1 MPEKEPREKAR
12 GENTEAKHYLKNNNN
27 PNPQTLVAASRG
39 TIGTTTP
46 TITGASGR
54 TPVEGGEGETRAPG
68 GTTLTRQGT
77 TTAARSPFSR
87 RIGEAGASRGRLTI
101 AGTHR
106 LSDREG
112 EAGEGRQ
119 GADQGPG
126 AGENDK
132 KCGEHQGG
140 SKLTRVLHV
149 LRSLITSYSRSP
161 SVERIKLGE
170 SEYKTML
177 AEQQAKR
184 RAEINE
190 KRKNRRESS
199 LEARERRVGARG
211 EVGSVKWMQEQLF
224 EVELVLRQGINC
236 EDDLH
241 YTLGAAEAG
250 LLFMDQIE
258 KRAKEAGVTKGAL
271 SRFVLPFDSE
281 TYVTDQAAPF
291 KKSGLST
298 EGSLFEGKISDRD
311 LNYLVKGANS
321 MRRLVRIKVADDND
335 LETAAAALKLT
346 STFLNK
352 CVADA
357 KRRGLHDN
365 IYNTLYKSL
374 REGKGEAKIN
384 ELYPLGE

>member
-1 MPEKEPREKAR
+1 MDASKPRRRQKPRAR
-12 GENTEAKHYLKNNNN
+12 GSSIERNSIERNDGGSS
-27 PNPQTLVAASRG
+27 VE
-39 TIGTTTP
+39 
-46 TITGASGR
+46 GASSSGIKGR
-54 TPVEGGEGETRAPG
+54 RVGRGRSIERNDRNDNSDDNGSIGAHAGRRRRRRNESTGRDNTDTSGDDNSSSLAVFPSNRRSRSIERASDHSRDP
-68 GTTLTRQGT
+68 
-77 TTAARSPFSR
+77 SPFGQR
-87 RIGEAGASRGRLTI
+87 GRGRGREAGGR
-101 AGTHR
+101 
-106 LSDREG
+106 S
-112 EAGEGRQ
+112 
-119 GADQGPG
+119 G
-126 AGENDK
+126 AG
-132 KCGEHQGG
+132 
-140 SKLTRVLHV
+140 S
-149 LRSLITSYSRSP
+149 SYSRSP